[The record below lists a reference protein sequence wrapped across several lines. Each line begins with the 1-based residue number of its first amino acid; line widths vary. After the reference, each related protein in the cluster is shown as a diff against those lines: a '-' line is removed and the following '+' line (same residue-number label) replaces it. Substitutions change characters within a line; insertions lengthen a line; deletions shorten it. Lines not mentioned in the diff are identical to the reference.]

1 MTERKE
7 VMVNFIVVNI
17 LSPYTTILSRPWIH
31 AMGAMA
37 SMLHIKIK
45 FLTEDGIAIVRGD

>member
-31 AMGAMA
+31 AMGAMP

>member
-1 MTERKE
+1 
-7 VMVNFIVVNI
+7 MVNFIVVNI

-45 FLTEDGIAIVRGD
+45 FLTEDGIAMVRGD

>member
-7 VMVNFIVVNI
+7 VMVNFIMVNI

-31 AMGAMA
+31 AMGAMP

-45 FLTEDGIAIVRGD
+45 FLTEDGIAMVNGD